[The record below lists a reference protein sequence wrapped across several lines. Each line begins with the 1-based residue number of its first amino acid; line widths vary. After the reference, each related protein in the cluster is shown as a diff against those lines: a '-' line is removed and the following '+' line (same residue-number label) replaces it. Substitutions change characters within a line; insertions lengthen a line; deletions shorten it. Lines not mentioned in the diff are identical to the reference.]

1 MMNALVFVLLAAC
14 AFEFPALT
22 VAADKSYEL
31 AKITVISPLQV
42 QVPVPITGTPM
53 TTVPTTLG
61 YELELLQ
68 GDLVYRGFC
77 QHECRPEWKV
87 GKEVHFR
94 HNSSNIYLQRRN
106 GKELKLNFLLQSRR
120 EADGTLNCPAVIWT
134 CIGN

>member
-53 TTVPTTLG
+53 TTV
-61 YELELLQ
+61 
-68 GDLVYRGFC
+68 
-77 QHECRPEWKV
+77 RPPLAM
-87 GKEVHFR
+87 
-94 HNSSNIYLQRRN
+94 N
-106 GKELKLNFLLQSRR
+106 
-120 EADGTLNCPAVIWT
+120 
-134 CIGN
+134 